1 MAELEVTQVASS
13 VTGGPPAQELLARAE
28 RVDQPAGVVDH
39 TSHDRDSH
47 DSRLGDPAQSAET
60 TLDRRLYTALAVL
73 LTIGFFRINSIYWV
87 AAHPGVDQNGYLVGG
102 RMLAENLT
110 MRLVPTRPGTA
121 STEFDPHQF
130 VGRMWVGTDF
140 GTPRERYYPKYPIG
154 LPALVAAL
162 LWIGGQRWG
171 PLVAYWINPV
181 TMSLAVLGTFLL
193 LRLFVRSFWALCG
206 AVVFAFSPVISG
218 CTTNPN
224 SHATATCAVTWGMY
238 LLLKWWQGHGASQ
251 DPQGRTDQPTRSAMP
266 WPVFGAGVLLGCAAT
281 IRYTEGLLILPLLT
295 VVLLKFQP
303 RWWRSWTES
312 AWALFGWLIPV
323 ALLVSYNLASM
334 GRLTGYDTTNE
345 SIGFS
350 LQYAQDN
357 WETMIR
363 QLGSVALYLVFPF
376 SLIGLLAMLSRSWRL
391 GLIMIMWIL
400 PCLIVYTCYY
410 WAPDP
415 VPAQQTMY
423 IGYMRFFT
431 TILPALLLCAGW
443 LFDQTTR
450 WLQTN
455 LPGNRAA
462 GLARASFIG
471 VMTIAAAVH
480 AHNSALNAESDQYAR
495 LMLRFNADEVLAAAP
510 AGSVIFTQDNGLLH
524 HLHFVRDYRL
534 YSGETFNKWF
544 IDNLPRMDP
553 DEPQGW
559 DPGRRDS
566 LYRRLKDHTQAQ
578 LDEQQRRLISE
589 ALDSGRR
596 VFVVVQRRD
605 TDPPLRRR
613 SSGLR
618 GSFGGME
625 ILRRLNPDKYD
636 LEVLSA
642 WATPVVRPVTQEPG
656 KRRPRRAELRL
667 DRRQMFWQIVEVMH
681 KPPPPPKPASGPS
694 SQPLDGGKSS
704 RR

>member
-1 MAELEVTQVASS
+1 MADSIAGDPPVPEVSARTQRADQDSSAINNIRRGRDGRDTCQLEPSARSS
-13 VTGGPPAQELLARAE
+13 DTALDRWF
-28 RVDQPAGVVDH
+28 H
-39 TSHDRDSH
+39 TS
-47 DSRLGDPAQSAET
+47 
-60 TLDRRLYTALAVL
+60 LAVL
-73 LTIGFFRINSIYWV
+73 LVIGFFVISTIYWV
-87 AAHPGVDQNGYLVGG
+87 PAHPGVDQNGYLVGG

-110 MRLVPTRPGTA
+110 MRLIPTRPGTA

-130 VGRMWVGTDF
+130 VGRMWVGADF
-140 GTPRERYYPKYPIG
+140 GTPQERYYPKYPIG
-154 LPALVAAL
+154 LPALVAAA
-162 LWIGGQRWG
+162 LWVGGQRWG
-171 PLVAYWINPV
+171 PLLAYWINPV
-181 TMSLAVLGTFLL
+181 AMSLAVLATFLL
-193 LRLFVRSFWALCG
+193 LRLFVRSLWAFC
-206 AVVFAFSPVISG
+206 AAAVFAFSPVIGG

-224 SHATATCAVTWGMY
+224 SHATATCAVAWGMY
-238 LLLKWWQGHGASQ
+238 LLLNWWQGHGAGQ
-251 DPQGRTDQPTRSAMP
+251 QAQGRTDRQRRSAIP
-266 WPVFGAGVLLGCAAT
+266 WLLFGAGLLLGSAAT
-281 IRYTEGLLILPLLT
+281 IRYTEALLILPLLT
-295 VVLLKFQP
+295 VVLLKLQT
-303 RWWRSWTES
+303 RSWRSWGES

-323 ALLVSYNLASM
+323 ALLLSYNLASM
-334 GRLTGYDTTNE
+334 GRLTGYDGTNE

-357 WETMIR
+357 WETTIR
-363 QLGSVALYLVFPF
+363 QLGSVALYFVFPF

-391 GLIMIMWIL
+391 GLIMAMWIL

-415 VPAQQTMY
+415 VPVQQTMY

-431 TILPALLLCAGW
+431 TILPALLLCAFW
-443 LFDQTTR
+443 LFDQSVQWLDANAADR
-450 WLQTN
+450 W
-455 LPGNRAA
+455 PAR
-462 GLARASFIG
+462 LARASFAG
-471 VMTIAAAVH
+471 VTGIAVAVH
-480 AHNSALNAESDQYAR
+480 AHNTAFNAESDQYTR
-495 LMLRFNADEVLAAAP
+495 LMLRFNTDEVLAVAP
-510 AGSVIFTQDNGLLH
+510 AGAVVFAQDNGLLH
-524 HLHFVRDYRL
+524 HLQFVRDYKL

-578 LDEQQRRLISE
+578 LDEQQRRLISQ

-613 SSGLR
+613 STGLR

-642 WATPVVRPVTQEPG
+642 WATPVVRPVAQEPG

-694 SQPLDGGKSS
+694 SKPLDGGKSS
-704 RR
+704 RT